1 MTGKRLPAPRKSSD
15 IGRGGHF
22 FTTIGDNIASSP
34 LPGSSRRSKKDRCLS
49 SLHGTFRMPA
59 TPGDSV
65 IAGAPRHGAGVSGP
79 RMTPEAGTRS
89 RTKRPFGSVV
99 AHAPQVLRAMV
110 RADEIWL
117 LVLAAGI
124 GVAAGLSVEMI
135 TWAAQFMH
143 QILFGIGHDQRLS
156 AMSHL
161 NLFATVAVPAAGGLV
176 LGLVSLG
183 IGRIYTR
190 RAVDPIEA
198 NALFGGRMSLTGSL
212 VVVLQT
218 IISNG
223 VGASIGLEAAYTQIG
238 AAIASRV
245 GHTFRVR
252 RGDLRLLVGCGAAAA
267 IAGAFNAPLTGAFYA
282 FELVIGT
289 YSIGT
294 FGPVAVASLVAMA
307 VVHGMGGELF
317 ELHLLPAQIDS
328 LDYIPIMAL
337 GMLCALL
344 GIAIMRGVTLTE
356 AVFRRLGLSAW
367 SRPAIG
373 GLAVGLLALYTPA
386 ILSSG
391 HGALG
396 VVIGA
401 EYSIIPLL
409 ILVVLKA
416 TASAISIGSGF
427 RGGLFLASLFLGALL
442 GKAFAQVLGAVSPE
456 HMISPTLCALVG
468 MSGLAVAV
476 VGGPLTM
483 GFLALE
489 STGSLP
495 MAVAVLAACVV
506 SAVTVRRT
514 FGYSFATWRFHL
526 RGEAIR
532 SAVDIG
538 WMRTLTVERMMRRE
552 VRTVPAGMK
561 LPEFKQEFALGSEH
575 RVVVLDAD
583 DRYAGIVQIAEVY
596 ADAHDDH
603 VVGELVH
610 HADTVLVPKMTI
622 KEAVAM
628 FENAE
633 SDALAVVDGPETRHV
648 IGLLTEQHALRR
660 YSEELDRRRRE
671 MSGE

>member
-1 MTGKRLPAPRKSSD
+1 
-15 IGRGGHF
+15 
-22 FTTIGDNIASSP
+22 
-34 LPGSSRRSKKDRCLS
+34 
-49 SLHGTFRMPA
+49 MPT
-59 TPGDSV
+59 TPGESAV
-65 IAGAPRHGAGVSGP
+65 AGAARQGRRAFKSRNGDGHATVRRPRRAL
-79 RMTPEAGTRS
+79 
-89 RTKRPFGSVV
+89 GSAV
-99 AHAPQVLRAMV
+99 AHAPQVLRALV
-110 RADEIWL
+110 RADEVWL
-117 LVLAAGI
+117 LVVAAGI
-124 GVAAGLSVEMI
+124 GVGAGISVWLI
-135 TWAAQFMH
+135 NGAAQLMH
-143 QILFGIGHDQRLS
+143 QTLFGIGPADRLS
-156 AMSHL
+156 AMARLSPI
-161 NLFATVAVPAAGGLV
+161 ATVAVPCFGGLA
-176 LGLVSLG
+176 LGLITLG
-183 IGRIYTR
+183 IARIYTR

-238 AAIASRV
+238 SALASKV
-245 GHTFRVR
+245 GHAFRVR
-252 RGDLRLLVGCGAAAA
+252 RNDLRVLVGCGAAAA
-267 IAGAFNAPLTGAFYA
+267 IAGAFNAPLTGSFYA

-294 FGPVAVASLVAMA
+294 FGPVAVAALVSMA
-307 VVHGMGGELF
+307 VVHGLGGQLF
-317 ELHLLPAQIDS
+317 ELSLLPAEIDP
-328 LDYIPIMAL
+328 LDYIPILAL

-356 AVFRRLGLSAW
+356 SVFRRLGLSAW

-386 ILSSG
+386 VLSSG
-391 HGALG
+391 HGAIG
-396 VVIGA
+396 VVVGA
-401 EYSIIPLL
+401 EYTLTHLL
-409 ILVVLKA
+409 LLVGLKA
-416 TASAISIGSGF
+416 IASAISIGSGF
-427 RGGLFLASLFLGALL
+427 RGGLFFASLFLGAVL
-442 GKAFAQVLGAVSPE
+442 GKAFAAIVGGVSPE
-456 HMISPTLCALVG
+456 HMISPTICALVG

-476 VGGPLTM
+476 IGGPLTM

-526 RGEAIR
+526 RGESIR

-538 WMRTLTVERMMRRE
+538 WMRNLTVERMMRRE
-552 VRTVPAGMK
+552 VRTIHAGVPLAD
-561 LPEFKQEFALGSEH
+561 FKHDFSLGSEQ
-575 RVVVLDAD
+575 RVVVLDHEE
-583 DRYAGIVQIAEVY
+583 RYVGIVQVAEVY
-596 ADAHDDH
+596 ADADDEH
-603 VVGELVH
+603 LVGDLLH
-610 HADTVLVPKMTI
+610 HADSVLLPKMTI

-633 SDALAVVDGPETRHV
+633 SDALAVVDGMETRHV

-671 MSGE
+671 LSGE

>member
-1 MTGKRLPAPRKSSD
+1 MPP
-15 IGRGGHF
+15 
-22 FTTIGDNIASSP
+22 P
-34 LPGSSRRSKKDRCLS
+34 PGETAVP
-49 SLHGTFRMPA
+49 GTA
-59 TPGDSV
+59 
-65 IAGAPRHGAGVSGP
+65 RHGRTA
-79 RMTPEAGTRS
+79 RETREHRQRGTA
-89 RTKRPFGSVV
+89 KRPRRALGSIV
-99 AHAPQVLRAMV
+99 AHAPQVLRALV

-117 LVLAAGI
+117 LVLAAFI
-124 GVAAGLSVEMI
+124 GVAAGIAVFLI
-135 TWAAQFMH
+135 TGAAQYLH
-143 QILFGIGHDQRLS
+143 QVLFGIGHDQRLS
-156 AMSHL
+156 AMDRL
-161 NLFATVAVPAAGGLV
+161 NPLVMIAVPVLGGAM
-176 LGLVSLG
+176 LGLVTLG
-183 IGRIYTR
+183 IAKIYSR

-198 NALFGGRMSLTGSL
+198 NALFGGRMSFTGSL

-238 AAIASRV
+238 SAMASRV
-245 GHTFRVR
+245 GHAFRVR

-289 YSIGT
+289 YAIGT
-294 FGPVAVASLVAMA
+294 FGPVAVAALVSMA
-307 VVHGMGGELF
+307 VVHGLGGELF
-317 ELHLLPAQIDS
+317 ELNLLPAEIVP
-328 LDYIPIMAL
+328 LDYIPILAL

-356 AVFRRLGLSAW
+356 QIFRRLGLSAW

-373 GLAVGLLALYTPA
+373 GLAVGLLALATPA
-386 ILSSG
+386 VLSSG
-391 HGALG
+391 HGALS
-396 VVIGA
+396 VVVGA
-401 EYSIIPLL
+401 EYSLKYLL
-409 ILVVLKA
+409 VLVVLKA

-427 RGGLFLASLFLGALL
+427 RGGLFFASLFLGAVL
-442 GKAFAQVLGAVSPE
+442 GKAFALVVGAVSPE

-476 VGGPLTM
+476 IGGPLTM

-495 MAVAVLAACVV
+495 MTVAVLAACVV

-526 RGEAIR
+526 RGESIR

-538 WMRTLTVERMMRRE
+538 WMRNLTVERMMRRE
-552 VRTVPAGMK
+552 VRTVHADMP
-561 LPEFKQEFALGSEH
+561 LPEFKHDFVLGSEH
-575 RVVVLDAD
+575 RVVVLDD
-583 DRYAGIVQIAEVY
+583 EDRYVGLVQVAEVY

-603 VVGELVH
+603 IVGDLLH
-610 HADTVLVPKMTI
+610 HAESVLLPKMTI

-633 SDALAVVDGPETRHV
+633 SDALAVVDGPYTRHV

-671 MSGE
+671 LSGE